1 MPTPFELKL
10 IDGPPL
16 PQRRWSIGDRLRIGR
31 AEDSELI
38 LAEPS
43 VSRQHAIIEA
53 DITGW
58 TVRDCRNRLGTR
70 LNELTLAPGATAA
83 LHAGD
88 VIAIGPWRFRIDVGK
103 SPDPLGS
110 EERGDAPRIDVVGRL
125 GNLAEQRLE
134 LLLRCAGEVAAA
146 SNEHDLADTV
156 AEYALLGSGYPRAAV
171 LWRVE
176 DDFALRSLR
185 PVAAADETS
194 FRFSRS
200 LIASAETGEIA
211 RIEIA
216 NDPAPGRDHAVRA
229 IRRALCAPLM
239 LDGRAVA
246 FFMSTRTVRR
256 DAAIPTRRR
265 SAMRWRAS
273 PHLRLRTCAASTA
286 NVRAR
291 NSAPTSIA
299 HAKCSVACCRTIASR
314 SATFAARCTCIRVA
328 RSPATSPTCSR

>member
-1 MPTPFELKL
+1 M
-10 IDGPPL
+10 
-16 PQRRWSIGDRLRIGR
+16 
-31 AEDSELI
+31 
-38 LAEPS
+38 
-43 VSRQHAIIEA
+43 
-53 DITGW
+53 
-58 TVRDCRNRLGTR
+58 RDCRNRLGTR

-103 SPDPLGS
+103 NPDPLGS

-125 GNLAEQRLE
+125 GN
-134 LLLRCAGEVAAA
+134 
-146 SNEHDLADTV
+146 LADTV

-216 NDPAPGRDHAVRA
+216 NDPAPSRDHAVRA

-246 FFMSTRTVRR
+246 FFMSTRIVRGR
-256 DAAIPTRRR
+256 ERTSRG
-265 SAMRWRAS
+265 RWG
-273 PHLRLRTCAASTA
+273 
-286 NVRAR
+286 RAR
-291 NSAPTSIA
+291 
-299 HAKCSVACCRTIASR
+299 VR
-314 SATFAARCTCIRVA
+314 FA
-328 RSPATSPTCSR
+328 